1 MILII
6 GGAYQ
11 GKLDYVKEK
20 YNINDDEVFECISE
34 AEIDRSKRVFNHF
47 EYYLEY
53 CLNNEKSP
61 ILDFDENQIVI
72 MNDIF
77 CGVVPIEKELRALR
91 EYCGRAGAELTRR
104 ADHVIRIF
112 CGLPQELK

>member
-11 GKLDYVKEK
+11 GKLQYVKEK
-20 YNINDDEVFECISE
+20 YKVSDDEIFECSSE
-34 AEIDRSKRVFNHF
+34 AEIDLSKRVFHHF
-47 EYYLEY
+47 EYYLKH
-53 CLNNEKSP
+53 CFDCGKSP
-61 ILDFDENQIVI
+61 VLDFDDDQIVI

-77 CGVVPIEKELRALR
+77 CGVVPVEKDLRALR
-91 EYCGRAGAELTRR
+91 EYCGRAGAELTKK
-104 ADHVIRIF
+104 AEHVTRIF